1 VDNAYID
8 LQYWQ
13 VGIAAA
19 MILVSGA
26 ISLLLKLDL
35 EKKLFLASVRT
46 VVQLIL
52 IGWILQ
58 WIFPKRGEP
67 PPSWY
72 YVLGMLLA
80 MTVIAGDAAVRRCS
94 RRYRGVWLDSV
105 IAMWT
110 SSWFVGAVAVMA
122 VVQVQRHNHLWY
134 EPQYCIPLMGMIL
147 GNTLNG
153 IALGWDRFGDEL
165 AHKRDQVET
174 VLALGGTRWEAALSA
189 IQTAV
194 RTGMI
199 PTLNTMMVVG
209 IVSLPGM
216 MTGQILAGMRP
227 DAAVKYQIVI
237 MFLIAVGTTL
247 GTVMAVLLSYWR
259 LFTAWHQ
266 FMPGRIVA
274 KGEGGR
280 GKGEK

>member
-1 VDNAYID
+1 MNGYID
-8 LQYWQ
+8 LEYWQ
-13 VGIAAA
+13 VGIATAL
-19 MILVSGA
+19 ILISGA
-26 ISLLLKLDL
+26 ISLLLKLGL
-35 EKKLFLASVRT
+35 EYKLFMASVRT

-52 IGWILQ
+52 IGWVLQ
-58 WIFPKRGEP
+58 WIFPKNSEP
-67 PPSWY
+67 PQPWY
-72 YVLGMLLA
+72 YVLGMLLL

-105 IAMWT
+105 IAMGV
-110 SSWFVGAVAVMA
+110 SSWMMGAVAVMA
-122 VVQVQRHNHLWY
+122 VVQVQRHQHLWY

-165 AHKRDQVET
+165 SQKRDQIET
-174 VLALGGTRWEAALSA
+174 LLALGGTRWEAALSA

-216 MTGQILAGMRP
+216 MTGQILAGMKP
-227 DAAVKYQIVI
+227 DSAVKYQIVI

-247 GTVMAVLLSYWR
+247 GTVMVVLLSYFR
-259 LFTAWHQ
+259 LFTPWHQ
-266 FMPGRIVA
+266 FIPGRITA
-274 KGEGGR
+274 KEKGG
-280 GKGEK
+280 KK

>member
-1 VDNAYID
+1 MNTDYID

-13 VGIAAA
+13 VGIAASL
-19 MILVSGA
+19 ILISGA
-26 ISLLLKLDL
+26 ISFLLRLNL
-35 EKKLFLASVRT
+35 ESKLFWASIRT

-52 IGWILQ
+52 VGLILK
-58 WIFPKRGEP
+58 WIFPSKTEP
-67 PPSWY
+67 PQPWY
-72 YVLGMLLA
+72 FVMAMLLF
-80 MTVIAGDAAVRRCS
+80 MTVVAGGAAVRRCE

-105 IAMWT
+105 ISMWL
-110 SSWFVGAVAVMA
+110 SSWFVGAAAVMA
-122 VVQVQRHNHLWY
+122 VVQVQRHHHAWY

-153 IALGWDRFGDEL
+153 ITLGWDRFGDEL
-165 AHKRDQVET
+165 AQKRDQIET
-174 VLALGGTRWEAALSA
+174 LLALGGTRWEAALGA

-216 MTGQILAGMRP
+216 MTGQILAGMAP

-247 GTVMAVLLSYWR
+247 GTVMVVLLSYWR
-259 LFTAWHQ
+259 LFTPCHQ
-266 FMPGRIVA
+266 FIPERIFS
-274 KGEGGR
+274 KKEKN
-280 GKGEK
+280 GKRIQ

>member
-1 VDNAYID
+1 MNNGYID

-19 MILVSGA
+19 MILISGA
-26 ISLLLKLDL
+26 ISLLLKLGL
-35 EKKLFLASVRT
+35 EYKLFMASIRT

-58 WIFPKRGEP
+58 WIFPKDSEP
-67 PPSWY
+67 SPPWY
-72 YVLGMLLA
+72 YVLGMLLV

-105 IAMWT
+105 IAMCA
-110 SSWFVGAVAVMA
+110 SSWFIGAVAVMA
-122 VVQVQRHNHLWY
+122 VVQVQQHGHRWY

-153 IALGWDRFGDEL
+153 ISLGWDRFGDEL
-165 AHKRDQVET
+165 AHKRDQIET
-174 VLALGGTRWEAALSA
+174 VLALGGTRWEAALNA

-247 GTVMAVLLSYWR
+247 GTVMAVLLSYLR

-266 FMPGRIVA
+266 FIPGRIVA

-280 GKGEK
+280 GKAEK

>member
-1 VDNAYID
+1 MNNGYID

-19 MILVSGA
+19 MILISGA
-26 ISLLLKLDL
+26 ISLLLRLGLEYKLL
-35 EKKLFLASVRT
+35 LASVRT

-52 IGWILQ
+52 IGWVLQ
-58 WIFPKRGEP
+58 WIFPKGSEP
-67 PPSWY
+67 PPPWY
-72 YVLGMLLA
+72 YVLGMLLL
-80 MTVIAGDAAVRRCS
+80 MTIIAGDAAVRRCG

-105 IAMWT
+105 ISMWV
-110 SSWFVGAVAVMA
+110 SSWLMGTVAVMA
-122 VVQVQRHNHLWY
+122 VIQVQRHEHLWY

-153 IALGWDRFGDEL
+153 ISLGWDRFGDEL
-165 AHKRDQVET
+165 AHKRDQIET

-199 PTLNTMMVVG
+199 TTLNTMMVVG

-216 MTGQILAGMRP
+216 MTGQILAGMKP
-227 DAAVKYQIVI
+227 DSAVKYQIVI

-247 GTVMAVLLSYWR
+247 GTVMVVLLSYWR
-259 LFTAWHQ
+259 LFTPWHQ
-266 FMPGRIVA
+266 FIPDRIMP
-274 KGEGGR
+274 KGQSKK
-280 GKGEK
+280 GKSEK